1 MVIDDLLGLSPP
13 QLCVLNT
20 KSMARIQKTEIN
32 SLQSS
37 ENSKQNKSS
46 SGFQKEFDYITCDSA
61 TNECVPSF
69 ALLLN
74 CNDPI
79 CGDV

>member
-1 MVIDDLLGLSPP
+1 MVIDDLLGLSPL
-13 QLCVLNT
+13 QLCVFNT
-20 KSMARIQKTEIN
+20 KSMASIQKTEIN

-46 SGFQKEFDYITCDSA
+46 SGFQKEFDYITYDSVA
-61 TNECVPSF
+61 NECVPSF

-74 CNDPI
+74 CNDRI